1 MYSRLYVNY
10 IMVVPCLTCTHM
22 ATHEYTYNKETTF
35 YDYHLTCELGI
46 VLPDPMPKDG
56 FTCDKYEN
64 KLATMPH
71 ATRSGVA
78 VEIKRE

>member
-1 MYSRLYVNY
+1 
-10 IMVVPCLTCTHM
+10 
-22 ATHEYTYNKETTF
+22 
-35 YDYHLTCELGI
+35 
-46 VLPDPMPKDG
+46 MPKDG